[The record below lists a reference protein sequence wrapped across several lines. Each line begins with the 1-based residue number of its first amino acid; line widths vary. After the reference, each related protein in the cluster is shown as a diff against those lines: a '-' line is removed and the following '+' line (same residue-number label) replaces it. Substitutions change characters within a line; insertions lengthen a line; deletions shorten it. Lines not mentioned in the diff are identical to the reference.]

1 MKLDPSAFVA
11 QQALIET
18 LGNLATPIS
27 TEEDCVLFEQGEE
40 PTGLYILHSGNAVLT
55 MKAPNG
61 ANVLREA
68 AANGSLF
75 GLPGVVGGMPYSL
88 SVTVQKGAKVSFIP
102 RDQFSQIMMTEPAL
116 AVQVLQVLAAEVRSA
131 RSGMVSC

>member
-1 MKLDPSAFVA
+1 MKLDPSAFIA
-11 QQALIET
+11 QESLVDALGRI
-18 LGNLATPIS
+18 ATPLPI
-27 TEEDCVLFEQGEE
+27 DHDHILFQQGDESNA
-40 PTGLYILHSGNAVLT
+40 LYILHSGKAVLT

-61 ANVLREA
+61 ENVLREA
-68 AANGSLF
+68 ALSGSLF

-88 SVTVQKGAKVSFIP
+88 SVTALAGAKISVIS
-102 RDQFSQIMMTEPAL
+102 REDFSRIMLNEPAL